1 MQPPEGDGDGMTQLS
16 DLIPPLEAF
25 PYRDPNVKRAWDI
38 YKDAMVS
45 AIAAKDMQE
54 KFPAYFT
61 SQVDAAR
68 RAARVLVDTVRTHD
82 VSGRAKLER
91 WLTATDA
98 FAKSGGN
105 S

>member
-1 MQPPEGDGDGMTQLS
+1 MTQLI

-25 PYRDPNVKRAWDI
+25 PYRDPNVKRAWEI

-82 VSGRAKLER
+82 VSGHAKLEQ
-91 WLTATDA
+91 WLKEADEFTQ
-98 FAKSGGN
+98 GGD